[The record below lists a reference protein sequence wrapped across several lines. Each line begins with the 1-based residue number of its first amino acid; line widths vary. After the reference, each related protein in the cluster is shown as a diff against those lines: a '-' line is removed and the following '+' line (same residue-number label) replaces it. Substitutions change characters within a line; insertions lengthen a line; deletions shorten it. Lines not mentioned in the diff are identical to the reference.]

1 MGSKPIE
8 RTKMSVAAFLKSCAQ
23 SPTKSAS
30 PSSPSPSPKVTP
42 SSGGGYATVDRGTS
56 FDGLDSKRKR
66 KRGELT
72 PFASFVDFAT
82 GVKDVVFSPGT
93 GMVLCYAG
101 AGASLWASG
110 ISYSLMFGLG
120 TWTVGGLGVALT
132 IPVGLP
138 IAAVVQLVQMAAR
151 MHAYNPDMASN
162 ISIAIGTKPI
172 ILASE
177 SNSNDALLPEVNKA
191 AKNARKK
198 AAAFV
203 AAIGYILY
211 AIELFGALTT
221 TNVLVRG
228 ALSLPALSRVFVG
241 VFGVEVCLVLS
252 KILGVGHLS
261 AKQQRA
267 KRAKRTQAE
276 AEALQNLQVH

>member
-1 MGSKPIE
+1 
-8 RTKMSVAAFLKSCAQ
+8 MSVAEFLKSSAQ
-23 SPTKSAS
+23 SPTQSAS
-30 PSSPSPSPKVTP
+30 PSAPPPSSKVTP

-66 KRGELT
+66 QRGDST

-120 TWTVGGLGVALT
+120 TWTVGGLGLSLA
-132 IPVGLP
+132 IPIGLP
-138 IAAVVQLVQMAAR
+138 IATVVQLIQMAAR
-151 MHAYNPDMASN
+151 MHAYNPDMAARMSV
-162 ISIAIGTKPI
+162 AIGTKPI
-172 ILASE
+172 VLASE
-177 SNSNDALLPEVNKA
+177 SNSKDAFLPEVNKA

-198 AAAFV
+198 TAAFV
-203 AAIGYILY
+203 ATIGYILY

-228 ALSLPALSRVFVG
+228 ALSLPALGRVFAG
-241 VFGVEVCLVLS
+241 VFGVEASLILS
-252 KILGVGHLS
+252 KILGAGHLS

-267 KRAKRTQAE
+267 VRAKRIHAE
-276 AEALQNLQVH
+276 AQALQNLQAH